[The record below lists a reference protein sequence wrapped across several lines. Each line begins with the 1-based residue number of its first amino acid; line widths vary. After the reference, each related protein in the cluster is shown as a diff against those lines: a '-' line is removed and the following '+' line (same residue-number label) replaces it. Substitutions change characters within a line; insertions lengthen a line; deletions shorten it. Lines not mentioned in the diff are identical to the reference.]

1 MRLARVIAALATLL
15 LAVVFLNVL
24 SEGFESPWPYAAVTG
39 IWLGGYI
46 VLDRA
51 TARRIK
57 VTQRRSRR
65 NLLRLGACSVAMTA
79 LCLSTVSAV
88 LMARYALMPAQ
99 WRLIRREL
107 QANRIVPV
115 SSRFDGYG
123 YAYSKPRPEAQRVL
137 FIHGTPGNAASMVH
151 YALDPI
157 DGMECM
163 AVDRPGFGRATSAGP
178 IASFED
184 QSGIIAG
191 LLVDRP
197 AGKTIIVGHSLGG
210 PIAARIAA
218 DYPERV
224 GGLIILAGSLD
235 PDLEGLR
242 WYNDATSV
250 EPIQS
255 KMFSN
260 YQNANFEL
268 QAALEQ
274 TRLLAKVLHRVTC
287 PVRIIHGAA
296 DDLVPAGNTQYAQRM
311 LTNSASVE
319 VIMVPDEGHGV
330 HKTRAELVRAC
341 VLELARSEFIPKPPA
356 PSTPGQP

>member
-1 MRLARVIAALATLL
+1 MRLARVIAALAALL
-15 LAVVFLNVL
+15 LVIVLLNVV
-24 SEGFESPWPYAAVTG
+24 SEGFESPWPYAAVTA
-39 IWLGGYI
+39 IWLGGYF
-46 VLDRA
+46 VLDRVTGRIIKA
-51 TARRIK
+51 TP
-57 VTQRRSRR
+57 RRSRR
-65 NLLRLGACSVAMTA
+65 NLWRLGACAVAMAA
-79 LCLSTVSAV
+79 LGLSMLSAV
-88 LMARYALMPAQ
+88 LMARYALAPAK
-99 WRLIRREL
+99 WRQIRREL
-107 QANRIVPV
+107 HAD
-115 SSRFDGYG
+115 RFDPISNRFSGYG
-123 YAYSKPRPEAQRVL
+123 YAYLKPKPEAQRVV
-137 FIHGTPGNAASMVH
+137 FIHGTPGNASSMAH
-151 YALDPI
+151 YALEPI
-157 DGMECM
+157 DGLECV
-163 AVDRPGFGRATSAGP
+163 AVDRPGFGRASSVGP

-184 QSGIIAG
+184 QAGILAG

-197 AGKTIIVGHSLGG
+197 TGKTIIVGHSLGG

-235 PDLEGLR
+235 PELEGVR

-287 PVRIIHGAA
+287 PVRIIHGTA

-311 LTNSASVE
+311 LTSSASVE

-330 HKTRAELVRAC
+330 HKTCAELVRAC
-341 VLELARSEFIPKPPA
+341 VLELARGEFIPKPPA